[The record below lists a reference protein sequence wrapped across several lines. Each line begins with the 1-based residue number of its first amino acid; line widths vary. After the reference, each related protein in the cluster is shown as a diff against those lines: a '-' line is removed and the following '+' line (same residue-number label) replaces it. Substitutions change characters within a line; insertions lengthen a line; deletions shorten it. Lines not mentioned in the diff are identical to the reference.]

1 MVSVHLIHLLLN
13 YIKFS
18 DGSTQFILHDTF
30 WSMYILLWQHFREKK
45 LKEDHY
51 LVPYALLELA
61 MLFLHSNNIEE
72 ASNILDK
79 SK

>member
-1 MVSVHLIHLLLN
+1 MCDSFKVERNEIIGADFVDIECTSVRTSHFTMLI
-13 YIKFS
+13 S
-18 DGSTQFILHDTF
+18 S
-30 WSMYILLWQHFREKK
+30 SEKK

-61 MLFLHSNNIEE
+61 MLFIHSQNLEE

-79 SK
+79 SKYV

>member
-1 MVSVHLIHLLLN
+1 M
-13 YIKFS
+13 
-18 DGSTQFILHDTF
+18 ILHRSF
-30 WSMYILLWQHFREKK
+30 CVVYLVHVHPVKCLQHFREKK